1 MHRMPLP
8 CRLANAIALALPVA
22 AAAADAPRA
31 LHVDAAPLPRCLE
44 QIAAGT
50 GARFIVSPR
59 LAQDAPRCRPV
70 DGATSAAMALDA
82 ALVDSEVAWHMR
94 DDGVFL
100 LASNAPVAGGTLET
114 LAVEDTPL
122 HGVDDPLAARPLG
135 FQPAFD
141 DLASRTTYDAAT
153 LANLPLRRFSQLG
166 RYAPNVYSGGYGL
179 SIRGVRRDSD
189 YFLGNAVFV
198 DGIDIGSTLL
208 SNNLLPVDAID
219 SLEYRRSGTSLA
231 FGSGT
236 AGGAVLLATRA
247 PATEATLQASAGAGE
262 RSARSASAAYSGP
275 VLEAAGLSATF
286 EVRTDEEPRFM
297 RYADEVGSPFRP
309 RGDSDQ
315 RDSARLALELAPD
328 AWSGFTARLDAF
340 HVEGDAPDRTV
351 ASRSQGTPFDP
362 FERVSYDIT
371 ARDWDIDAD
380 GAGLRLRQDW
390 GPVVLDAWG
399 SWIDASV
406 LDVLTDDGLRKLT
419 FAEPEERHRGGM
431 AVGWTLSPGW
441 TVRAGF
447 ERQHADIRRQS
458 EELSNLAAQ
467 GTPPNRVSTM
477 QRLELDTDSLILEAA
492 WTGER
497 WRATAGARR
506 ADERY
511 RYTFT
516 ERRRFPPAAEQVD
529 EQRRDEAE
537 RATWLPAVAV
547 AFDAADDHELSAT
560 WSRGFRSGGFAQV
573 PGIGAYAPERL
584 DTTELG
590 WKATFRQGAI
600 TSRATLFR
608 TDWRDRTVVDNFIF
622 DEQAEP
628 LETRIDGLE
637 WELEGALGEAWRWR
651 AGMGLLDARHT
662 QGVLRNRDGFIDLG
676 GRDAPDAP
684 RSTLLAG
691 LQWKGVG
698 NWSAGIDAYRA
709 SSARS
714 TILGNED
721 IPGFGVASV
730 RPAYTVVDA
739 QVRWTN
745 GPWDV
750 ALVAANLL
758 DEEYVDRFERF
769 TRYAAVLGEPRQ
781 VDLTV
786 TWTW

>member
-1 MHRMPLP
+1 MHRTPLP
-8 CRLANAIALALPVA
+8 CRLATAIALALPF
-22 AAAADAPRA
+22 AAAADGPRV

-82 ALVDSEVAWHMR
+82 ALVDSDVAWHMR

-100 LASNAPVAGGTLET
+100 LAASAPVAAGTLDT

-122 HGVDDPLAARPLG
+122 HGIEDAAAARPLG
-135 FQPAFD
+135 FRPAFD
-141 DLASRTTYDAAT
+141 DLASRTTYDAAA

-166 RYAPNVYSGGYGL
+166 RYAPNVYSGGYRL
-179 SIRGVRRDSD
+179 SIRGVPRDSD
-189 YFLGNAVFV
+189 FYLGNSVFV
-198 DGIDIGSTLL
+198 DGIDVGSTLL
-208 SNNLLPVDAID
+208 PNNLLPVDALEN
-219 SLEYRRSGTSLA
+219 LEYRRSGTSLA
-231 FGSGT
+231 YGSGA

-247 PATEATLQASAGAGE
+247 PAAEPTLQLSAGAGE
-262 RSARSASAAYSGP
+262 RSARSASAGYSGP
-275 VLEAAGLSATF
+275 VLEALGLSASIS
-286 EVRTDEEPRFM
+286 VRSDEEPRFM
-297 RYADEVGSPFRP
+297 RFADQFGSPFRP

-315 RDSARLALELAPD
+315 RDSARLVVELAPD
-328 AWSGFTARLDAF
+328 AWAGFTARLDAF

-351 ASRSQGTPFDP
+351 ASPSQGAPFDP
-362 FERVSYDIT
+362 FDRVSFDST

-380 GAGLRLRQDW
+380 GVGLRLRQEW
-390 GPVVLDAWG
+390 GAVALDAWG
-399 SWIDASV
+399 SWIDV
-406 LDVLTDDGLRKLT
+406 GLDDVLRDDGLVRYTWL
-419 FAEPEERHRGGM
+419 EPEERHRAG
-431 AVGWTLSPGW
+431 AAIAWSPAAEWTL
-441 TVRAGF
+441 RAGF
-447 ERQHADIRRQS
+447 ERQHADVRRET

-467 GTPPNRVSTM
+467 GAPPNRVVQTS
-477 QRLELDTDSLILEAA
+477 RLELDTDSVILEAA

-497 WRATAGARR
+497 WRASAGARR
-506 ADERY
+506 ADERS
-511 RYTFT
+511 RFTYTD
-516 ERRRFPPAAEQVD
+516 RRLFPPAPEQID
-529 EQRRDEAE
+529 EQRRDEADSDK
-537 RATWLPAVAV
+537 WLPAIAV
-547 AFDAADDHELSAT
+547 AFDAADGHELSAT

-584 DTTELG
+584 DTTEIG
-590 WKATFRQGAI
+590 WKATFGQGGI

-608 TDWRDRTVVDNFIF
+608 TDWRDRTVVDNFLF
-622 DEQAEP
+622 DEQVEP

-637 WELEGALGEAWRWR
+637 WEFEGAFGEAWRWR
-651 AGMGLLDARHT
+651 AGIGLMDARHT
-662 QGVLRNRDGFIDLG
+662 QGILSSRDGLIDLG

-691 LQWKGVG
+691 LQWRGG
-698 NWSAGIDAYRA
+698 HGWSAGVDAYRA

-714 TILGNED
+714 QILED
-721 IPGFGVASV
+721 DDLPGFRAASE

-739 QVRWTN
+739 QVRWTR

-750 ALVAANLL
+750 ALVAANVF
-758 DEEYVDRFERF
+758 DEEYADRIERF
-769 TRYAAVLGEPRQ
+769 TPYAAVLGEPRQ